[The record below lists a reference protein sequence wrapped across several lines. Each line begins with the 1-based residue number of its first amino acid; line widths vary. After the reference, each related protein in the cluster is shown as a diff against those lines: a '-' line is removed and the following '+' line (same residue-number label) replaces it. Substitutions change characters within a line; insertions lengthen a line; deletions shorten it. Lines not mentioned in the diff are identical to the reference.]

1 VDLFTLDDHRRLVAG
16 DFTVTFRLWTRAR
29 VTVGKTYP
37 TPWGGGYRI
46 DAVDVVRAG
55 DVEDADAWAAGSPDR
70 AALLKKVASFAK
82 KEIGADA
89 VLTRVRLAYVDEAPR
104 KPALSVD
111 EAIARLRR
119 LDENAGRPWTQATL
133 AAIERE
139 PRVLA
144 RVLAEGLG
152 RERLPFKVDV
162 RKLKA
167 LGLTI
172 SHDVGY
178 ELAPLGQA
186 VLDRLRASRRDLRRL
201 LSTRFVQG
209 LGASAAE
216 LRAYVGDDDDGAFR
230 AELAR
235 AIRDSEISP
244 AEYERLT
251 ACDLDAQ
258 ADVDRFLVEEIWRPL
273 YGDAPID
280 AVSPSAARGR
290 STPGRRPRRARDAGR
305 RR

>member
-1 VDLFTLDDHRRLVAG
+1 MDLFTLDDHRRLVAG
-16 DFTVTFRLWTRAR
+16 DFTVTFRLWTRMR

-46 DAVDVVRAG
+46 DAVDEVRAR
-55 DVEDADAWAAGSPDR
+55 DVTDADAWAAGSPDR
-70 AALLKKVASFAK
+70 AALLAKVASFAK
-82 KEIGADA
+82 KEIVGDT
-89 VLTRVRLAYVDEAPR
+89 VLTRVRLAYVDEAPKKR
-104 KPALSVD
+104 ALTVD

-133 AAIERE
+133 AAIEKE

-144 RVLAEGLG
+144 RVLAKGLG

-172 SHDVGY
+172 SHDIGY

-186 VLDRLRASRRDLRRL
+186 VLDRLREGAHDAAPRRGLRRL
-201 LSTRFVQG
+201 LQTHFRQG
-209 LGASAAE
+209 LGASADE
-216 LRAYVGDDDDGAFR
+216 LRAYVGEDDDAFR

-235 AIRDSEISP
+235 AIRGSEITP
-244 AEYERLT
+244 AELERLT
-251 ACDLDAQ
+251 DVDQDAQ
-258 ADVDRFLVEEIWRPL
+258 EDVDRFLLEQIWEPL
-273 YGDAPID
+273 YGDAPVR
-280 AVSPSAARGR
+280 AVATTAVFAGRSRRGR
-290 STPGRRPRRARDAGR
+290 PPDS
-305 RR
+305 